1 MVSGPTLLQLLVAV
15 CAGIGALWLQRR
27 LRRRELVQQ
36 MVLWLGLL
44 AVGHCL
50 GALLSSGW
58 SDDASREVRLMQ
70 MMVGVAMAIQV
81 GRTARSWFPVGTV
94 SWMDGGDRPPWG
106 MVLPGVA
113 ALALAVGVVVDDGV
127 VSVQYER
134 MIGLSALGFALTYL
148 GIRAVAVMPQMSPN
162 DIIRHHPW
170 ALCAGGLGA
179 ALLVPLWVD
188 AGPVVI
194 GAQLVA
200 AVLVWP
206 LVIATDHSAQYELT
220 VERAGSDSVVALQDA
235 LFLLRPDGVIDYANP
250 AAHRML
256 RGEPKGVHIRRVCP
270 DWPRTGRTVL
280 IRSDATRLP
289 VLLNSAPLL
298 AGEDQV
304 GLAVSLTD
312 VTELEQA
319 VEDAQ
324 VATKRA
330 DAAARARQEFLAVMS
345 HEIRTPLNAVLGLA
359 HLLRS
364 TELDAE
370 QAEWVQT
377 ICQSSDSLLAI
388 LNDTLDFARIES
400 GKLQIER
407 IPMHPGEQIRSTM
420 RMVENL
426 AESARLSLESNI
438 EALPNRVRGDPT
450 RIRQILLNLLSNA
463 IKFTERGSVRVDA
476 HYADG
481 ELTVAVV
488 DTGVGIAPDRL
499 EHLFDA
505 FVQEDLSTTRRY
517 GGVGLGLAISRKLA
531 ELMNGTLSVV
541 STLGSGSTFTLTI
554 PAPIEAVAMEEAN
567 TEPTVGLPRKSVLVV
582 DDNPVNQMVLQ
593 TMLERFGMRC
603 DVATDGEAGV
613 RKVLEGSFDI
623 VFMDL
628 QMPVKDG
635 WDAILE
641 ITDAMGDA
649 RPYLI
654 SHSAGVVDDDAQ
666 RASDNGAHTHL
677 NKPARPADVYRT
689 LRRAIQHMEQ
699 PAAR

>member
-1 MVSGPTLLQLLVAV
+1 MVSGPTLLQLLLAV
-15 CAGIGALWLQRR
+15 CAAIGALWLLRR

-44 AVGHCL
+44 AVGQCL
-50 GALLSSGW
+50 GALLSTGW
-58 SDDASREVRLMQ
+58 SEDASREVRLMQ
-70 MMVGVAMAIQV
+70 MMVGCV
-81 GRTARSWFPVGTV
+81 GHPGWPHCTELV
-94 SWMDGGDRPPWG
+94 SGGHRVVDGRLGPAALG

-127 VSVQYER
+127 LSVQYER

-148 GIRAVAVMPQMSPN
+148 SIRAMAVMPQMSPN

-179 ALLVPLWVD
+179 ALLVPLWFD
-188 AGPVVI
+188 AGPVVF

-206 LVIATDHSAQYELT
+206 VVVATDHSAQYELT

-298 AGEDQV
+298 VGGDQV

-312 VTELEQA
+312 VAELEQA

-324 VATKRA
+324 VATRRA

-364 TELDAE
+364 TELDAD

-377 ICQSSDSLLAI
+377 ICQSSDSLLTI

-400 GKLQIER
+400 GKLQIEH

-426 AESARLSLESNI
+426 TESARLSLESNI
-438 EALPNRVRGDPT
+438 GALPNRVRGDPT

-517 GGVGLGLAISRKLA
+517 GAWDWDWP
-531 ELMNGTLSVV
+531 SV
-541 STLGSGSTFTLTI
+541 
-554 PAPIEAVAMEEAN
+554 
-567 TEPTVGLPRKSVLVV
+567 
-582 DDNPVNQMVLQ
+582 
-593 TMLERFGMRC
+593 
-603 DVATDGEAGV
+603 
-613 RKVLEGSFDI
+613 
-623 VFMDL
+623 
-628 QMPVKDG
+628 
-635 WDAILE
+635 
-641 ITDAMGDA
+641 
-649 RPYLI
+649 
-654 SHSAGVVDDDAQ
+654 
-666 RASDNGAHTHL
+666 ASS
-677 NKPARPADVYRT
+677 PS
-689 LRRAIQHMEQ
+689 
-699 PAAR
+699 